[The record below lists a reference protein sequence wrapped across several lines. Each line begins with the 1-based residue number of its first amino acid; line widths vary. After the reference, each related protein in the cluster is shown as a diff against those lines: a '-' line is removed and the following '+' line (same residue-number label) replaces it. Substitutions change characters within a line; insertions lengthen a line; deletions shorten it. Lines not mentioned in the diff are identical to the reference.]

1 MGYSSKILKFRFSLN
16 WFEENSMI
24 AWMRLFLT
32 KICFLFGLILQVHQ
46 KSDSS
51 CKNGFAHCI
60 KYSEQRGDVSL
71 QAYLE
76 TQSKKNPPGKVL
88 VHANCRHEK
97 TDPKWTKR
105 PLSKGFFCYLFV
117 CLLHSK
123 YRGQIIQQPEHLD
136 FENTFSCK
144 LWYLL
149 FII

>member
-1 MGYSSKILKFRFSLN
+1 
-16 WFEENSMI
+16 MI

-51 CKNGFAHCI
+51 CKNGFVHCI

-88 VHANCRHEK
+88 VHANCRREK

-105 PLSKGFFCYLFV
+105 ALSKGFCYLFV

-123 YRGQIIQQPEHLD
+123 YRAQIIQQPEHLD

>member
-60 KYSEQRGDVSL
+60 KYSEQLGDVSL

-76 TQSKKNPPGKVL
+76 TQSKENPPGKVL
-88 VHANCRHEK
+88 VHANCRREK

>member
-16 WFEENSMI
+16 WFEENRMI
-24 AWMRLFLT
+24 EWMRLFLM
-32 KICFLFGLILQVHQ
+32 KIRVLFGLILQVHQ

-88 VHANCRHEK
+88 VHANCRREK

-105 PLSKGFFCYLFV
+105 ALSKGFCYLFV

-123 YRGQIIQQPEHLD
+123 YRAQIIQQPEHLD

>member
-51 CKNGFAHCI
+51 CKNWFAHWI

-97 TDPKWTKR
+97 TDPKWTKCR
-105 PLSKGFFCYLFV
+105 LSKGFCYLFV

-123 YRGQIIQQPEHLD
+123 YRAQIIQQPEHLD
-136 FENTFSCK
+136 FENNFSCK

>member
-1 MGYSSKILKFRFSLN
+1 
-16 WFEENSMI
+16 MI

-88 VHANCRHEK
+88 VHANCRREK
-97 TDPKWTKR
+97 TDPKR
-105 PLSKGFFCYLFV
+105 PLSKGFCYLFV

-123 YRGQIIQQPEHLD
+123 YRAQIIQQPEHLD

-144 LWYLL
+144 LLYLL

>member
-16 WFEENSMI
+16 WFEENGMI

-32 KICFLFGLILQVHQ
+32 KICFLFRLILQVHQ

-51 CKNGFAHCI
+51 CKIGFAHCI

-88 VHANCRHEK
+88 VHANCRREK

-105 PLSKGFFCYLFV
+105 PLSKGFCYLFV

-123 YRGQIIQQPEHLD
+123 YRAQIIQQPEHLD
-136 FENTFSCK
+136 FENAFSCK